1 METIKQEIRRLLKIL
16 RDKGAD
22 EDEIRK
28 LFEIP
33 KSLSRL
39 LITEDCR
46 IILVDYERVE
56 VKFEPLHRAVYIL
69 FLKHEE
75 GIRIKELPDY
85 REELESIYM
94 KMKKRTQA
102 KRKVH
107 QSIID
112 VTDPLKPSISEKLV
126 RIRKALVDAIGDKSN
141 AMDYYAITG
150 KRGEARRI
158 PLDRSLVIWEL
169 DSPQP

>member
-1 METIKQEIRRLLKIL
+1 MKIL

-39 LITEDCR
+39 LITEDYR
-46 IILVDYERVE
+46 IILVDYGRVE
-56 VKFEPLHRAVYIL
+56 VKLEPLHRAVYIL

-94 KMKKRTQA
+94 MKMKKRTQA

-112 VTDPLKPSISEKLV
+112 VSDPLKPSISEKLV
-126 RIRKALVDAIGDKSN
+126 RIRNALVDAIGDKSI
-141 AMDYYAITG
+141 ALDYYAITG

-158 PLDRSLVIWEL
+158 SLDRSLVIWEL